1 MGKHRGKRI
10 KLDFPFLFRYN
21 NLSNRGEVMPKVSI
35 IVPIYNV
42 SKYLSSC
49 LNSLVT
55 QSLQDIEIIC
65 VEDKSTDSSR
75 VILREYEK
83 NYSYLIKAIY
93 LEENG
98 GLSHAR
104 NEGLKVANGKY
115 IGFVDSDDL
124 VSHTMFE
131 DFSKTLEEYNL
142 PILVGNCFQIREN
155 VYLHNEVFSR
165 QKKAIPHIEDYLQT
179 PASFFLETPAVWDK
193 LFLHDFIVHE
203 RFIDGIVYEDIAF
216 TYPLL
221 LKAKK
226 TVQLLQYDYAYRQRK
241 ASIMANSSLKN
252 IQILDL
258 FKIYER
264 CVQSHLEPKLK
275 SMLLDRIKHEIFSK
289 SIQINRW
296 EMSPKEKNHILELYL
311 KLAEYKVENFW
322 HYENEFPKIYYS
334 NLEDTLKEKIEGKKK
349 ILSEKEARNIEE
361 KLIRTIK
368 R

>member
-1 MGKHRGKRI
+1 
-10 KLDFPFLFRYN
+10 
-21 NLSNRGEVMPKVSI
+21 MPKVSI

-42 SKYLSSC
+42 SKYLSTC

-75 VILREYEK
+75 EILKEYEK
-83 NYSYLIKAIY
+83 NHPYLIKAIY

-124 VSHTMFE
+124 VSHTMFG
-131 DFSKTLEEYNL
+131 DFSNTLEEYDL

-155 VYLHNEVFSR
+155 DYLHNEVFPR
-165 QKKAIPHIEDYLQT
+165 QKRAIPHIEDYLKT
-179 PASFFLETPAVWDK
+179 PKSFFMETPAVWDK
-193 LFLHDFIVHE
+193 LFLHDFIQYE
-203 RFIDGIVYEDIAF
+203 KFIDGVVYEDVAF

-226 TVQLLQYDYAYRQRK
+226 NVQLLQYDYAYRQRK

-258 FKIYER
+258 FKIYES

-275 SMLLDRIKHEIFSK
+275 SMLLDQIKYEIFSK
-289 SIQINRW
+289 SVQINGW
-296 EMSPKEKNHILELYL
+296 EMPPKERNHILELYL

-322 HYENEFPKIYYS
+322 HYENEYPQIYYC
-334 NLEDTLKEKIEGKKK
+334 NLKELLQEKIEGKKK
-349 ILSEKEARNIEE
+349 ILSENEAKNIEE
-361 KLIRTIK
+361 KLIRIIK